1 MCVEINLGEWL
12 DMNINDN
19 LSINSPVDNKNVV
32 VVRARKTD
40 AFFKAFKVAPNIWVA
55 PERYYGE
62 SLSIDEEYKVDGE
75 YMILIFFHKIVKKIS
90 SYKPLLLC

>member
-40 AFFKAFKVAPNIWVA
+40 AFF
-55 PERYYGE
+55 
-62 SLSIDEEYKVDGE
+62 
-75 YMILIFFHKIVKKIS
+75 
-90 SYKPLLLC
+90 

>member
-1 MCVEINLGEWL
+1 MCVEINLGGWL

-40 AFFKAFKVAPNIWVA
+40 TVL
-55 PERYYGE
+55 R
-62 SLSIDEEYKVDGE
+62 LLRLL
-75 YMILIFFHKIVKKIS
+75 LIFGWRQRDIMAN
-90 SYKPLLLC
+90 L

>member
-1 MCVEINLGEWL
+1 MCVEINLGGWL

-40 AFFKAFKVAPNIWVA
+40 TVFKAFKVAPNIWVA

-62 SLSIDEEYKVDGE
+62 SLSIDEEYKLMGE
-75 YMILIFFHKIVKKIS
+75 YMILIFFHKIVKR
-90 SYKPLLLC
+90 

>member
-1 MCVEINLGEWL
+1 MCVEINLGGWL

-40 AFFKAFKVAPNIWVA
+40 TVLRLLRLLP
-55 PERYYGE
+55 
-62 SLSIDEEYKVDGE
+62 
-75 YMILIFFHKIVKKIS
+75 IFGWRQRDIMAN
-90 SYKPLLLC
+90 L